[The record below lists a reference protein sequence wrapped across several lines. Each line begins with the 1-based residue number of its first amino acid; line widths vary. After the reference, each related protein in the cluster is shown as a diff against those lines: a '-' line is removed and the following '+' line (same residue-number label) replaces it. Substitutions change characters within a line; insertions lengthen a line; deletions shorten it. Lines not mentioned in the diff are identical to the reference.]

1 LETANAHLV
10 CVGADCAVRFFAH
23 TPS

>member
-10 CVGADCAVRFFAH
+10 CVGADCAVRFFEH